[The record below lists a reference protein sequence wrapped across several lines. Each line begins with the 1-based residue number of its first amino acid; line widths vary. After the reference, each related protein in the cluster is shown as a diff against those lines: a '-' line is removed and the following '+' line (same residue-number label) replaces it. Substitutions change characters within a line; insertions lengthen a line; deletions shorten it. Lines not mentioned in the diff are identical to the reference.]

1 MRHFARVS
9 IVVMSL
15 LFLLALVAQYNDPDP
30 LRWMAIY
37 GAAAAAGVLLLGGRL
52 PRWLPVVVGLV
63 ALIWATALA
72 PGVVGRVAPGDLF
85 REVTMASAAIE
96 EAREMIGLLIVA
108 GWMLVLF
115 AAAPR
120 SRVAARGCSVRS
132 P

>member
-1 MRHFARVS
+1 MRHFVRVS
-9 IVVMSL
+9 TVVMSL

-37 GAAAAAGVLLLGGRL
+37 GAAAAAGLLLLGGRL

-63 ALIWATALA
+63 ALVWATALA

-96 EAREMIGLLIVA
+96 EAREMVGLLIVA

-120 SRVAARGCSVRS
+120 CGVAALRS